1 MLKTEITVS
10 KKPVILAAV
19 GFAAKLIGNICL
31 IAALLGA
38 VKEIRDQIKQIL
50 IRELSK

>member
-1 MLKTEITVS
+1 MTVS

-19 GFAAKLIGNICL
+19 GLAARLIGSICL
-31 IAALLGA
+31 MAALLGA
-38 VKEIRDQIKQIL
+38 AKEIRGQIKQFL